1 MRSSAALSLVF
12 TLGISISAPL
22 AFAADD
28 LSPETRMD
36 IASPETQAEMVSPE
50 ARSGIASPGPR
61 LELVSPGTRAE
72 IAADLASNDPAS
84 LTRLAQRYEHAEGMP
99 RDFRK
104 ANELYCRAARAGHA
118 EAQFRMGWIY
128 ANGRGVPRDDGVA
141 AVLFVMAA
149 EQGHEYARRLLQ
161 YVRAQANTE
170 LPSCLLPER
179 VEPVHVVIEDIQI
192 KGRPEVEALVKLLAP
207 QYEIDPQLVM
217 ALILVESNFN
227 SKAVSPKNAQGL
239 MQLIPETAE
248 RFGVQRAFNPTENI
262 KGGLAYLR
270 WLMAFF
276 QGEVK
281 LVLAAYNAG
290 ERAVERHKG
299 VPPYEETRNY
309 VQRITGM
316 YTKTTH
322 PYRAEIVAPSPML
335 SAQRRNGG

>member
-1 MRSSAALSLVF
+1 MRSIACSLLLA
-12 TLGISISAPL
+12 LGIGSAQLALANSEMRVVARSEMTFEPL
-22 AFAADD
+22 AD
-28 LSPETRMD
+28 M
-36 IASPETQAEMVSPE
+36 
-50 ARSGIASPGPR
+50 
-61 LELVSPGTRAE
+61 
-72 IAADLASNDPAS
+72 DPAS
-84 LTRLAQRYEHAEGMP
+84 LTRLAQRYEHAEGVP
-99 RDFRK
+99 KDFQK
-104 ANELYCRAARAGHA
+104 ANELYCRAAKAGHA

-161 YVRAQANTE
+161 YVRAQPNTE
-170 LPSCLLPER
+170 LPPCLLPER
-179 VEPVHVVIEDIQI
+179 VEPVHVVVDDTIEIR
-192 KGRPEVEALVKLLAP
+192 GRPEVEALVKQLAP

-217 ALILVESNFN
+217 ALIMVESNFN
-227 SKAVSPKNAQGL
+227 PKAVSPKNAQGL

-248 RFGVQRAFNPTENI
+248 RFGVQKVFNPADNL

-290 ERAVERHKG
+290 ERAVERYKG
-299 VPPYEETRNY
+299 IPPYEETRAY

-316 YTKTTH
+316 YKKTTH
-322 PYRAEIVAPSPML
+322 PYRSEVVAPSSML
-335 SAQRRNGG
+335 SSRRDGG